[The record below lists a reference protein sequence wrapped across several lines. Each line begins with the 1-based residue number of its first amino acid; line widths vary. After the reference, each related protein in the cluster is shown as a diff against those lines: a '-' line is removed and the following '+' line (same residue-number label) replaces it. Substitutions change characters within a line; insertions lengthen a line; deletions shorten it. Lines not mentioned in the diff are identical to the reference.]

1 MKILFGS
8 IVTAGAGRLNGH
20 QVRNFRGMAL
30 ITKLALPTQ
39 SFNLRQNAQKAVAT
53 YAFKLWSS
61 FTEAQQIGWQS
72 NAEKIEF
79 IDRWGRPKYLTGK
92 DFVSYIGL
100 NCRKAGISFPSY
112 ITFLAIKPTVYASSL
127 VVGNSPLSIVFTDF
141 AETRGSK
148 QMIFANWTRN
158 KNINFPEKKLKFYT
172 AFEINAFD
180 PEEIHN
186 LLTNAGIEINTGSY
200 LTLGIKNISS
210 SGLVSPML
218 ILKGLVS

>member
-39 SFNLRQNAQKAVAT
+39 TFNLRQNAQKAVAS

-61 FTEAQQIGWQS
+61 LTEAQQIGWES

-79 IDRWGRPKYLTGK
+79 IDRWGRAKYLNGK
-92 DFVSYIGL
+92 DFVSFIGL
-100 NCRKAGISFPSY
+100 NCAKANITFPSY
-112 ITFLAIKPTVYASSL
+112 TTFQTIKPTITATGL
-127 VVGNSPLSIVFTDF
+127 VVGNTPKSIVFSDF
-141 AETRGSK
+141 AETDGSK
-148 QMIFANWTRN
+148 QMIFANWTNNR
-158 KNINFPEKKLKFYT
+158 NINFNDKKLKFYT
-172 AFEINAFD
+172 AFVINDFD

-186 LLTNAGIEINTGSY
+186 LLNDAGIEINTGSY